1 MNISFHD
8 AKSINVT
15 QITSQDD
22 GETNWISI
30 LVISKSG
37 ERNEIT
43 FFSTNKESLEFKQ
56 VPNIWS
62 L

>member
-1 MNISFHD
+1 MNINFHD
-8 AKSINVT
+8 ARSINVT
-15 QITSQDD
+15 EIKTQDD
-22 GETNWISI
+22 GETNWITI

>member
-1 MNISFHD
+1 MNINFHD
-8 AKSINVT
+8 ARSINVT
-15 QITSQDD
+15 EIKTQDD
-22 GETNWISI
+22 GETNWITI

-56 VPNIWS
+56 VPNICS